1 MKHQCKVMVV
11 DDQVYIRMMLR
22 KVLTSSGYCVLDVSN
37 GTKAVEIAQQEKPDI
52 ALVDVNIPGLNGINL
67 LKQLKSG
74 NSQLATIFMS
84 GSVDYKFLE
93 EADKAGAVGFLQK
106 PFDIYE
112 LTEWLDELTAS

>member
-93 EADKAGAVGFLQK
+93 EADKAGAAGFLQK

-112 LTEWLDELTAS
+112 LTKWLDELTAS